1 MQIVGGIPEVVKDNI
16 TGLLVPFG
24 DPLKTA
30 RAVETLIR
38 DEELRR
44 RLGRAAALTH
54 ARNQFSAG
62 VIVSRYETLY
72 RRVCAKLLRENQ
84 EVLVGKKS

>member
-24 DPLKTA
+24 DHLKTA

-44 RLGRAAALTH
+44 RLGRAALTH

-62 VIVSRYETLY
+62 VIVSRYEMLY

>member
-54 ARNQFSAG
+54 ARNQFFRRSYR
-62 VIVSRYETLY
+62 ITL
-72 RRVCAKLLRENQ
+72 RNALPSSLRQ
-84 EVLVGKKS
+84 ATS